1 MFPIIMLIITILIIL
16 LHIALTRKTRNI
28 SNILEI
34 ILLDYFIIAVG
45 IGQTMAGLEHIF
57 NGPAIARGIGWAP
70 GSPFQSEV
78 GVANIAIGIA
88 ALLGIWFRG
97 AYWLAVALIGG
108 IFGVGAGI
116 IHIIDIITSG
126 NTAVYNA
133 GPMLYLNDLALP
145 ILLIILVA
153 VYLRVG
159 KQSKVSRT

>member
-1 MFPIIMLIITILIIL
+1 MFPIIMLTITILIIL
-16 LHIALTRKTRNI
+16 IHIALTRKTRNI

-70 GSPFQSEV
+70 GSPFQYEV

-88 ALLGIWFRG
+88 ALLSFWFRG
-97 AYWLAVALIGG
+97 TYWLAIAIIGG
-108 IFGVGAGI
+108 VFGIGAGI
-116 IHIIDIITSG
+116 GHIHDLITTG

-145 ILLIILVA
+145 VLLIILV
-153 VYLRVG
+153 VIYL
-159 KQSKVSRT
+159 KKK